1 MKWVLG
7 LVSLIGFSFIYL
19 PLVVVLI
26 NSFNADR
33 TFSWP
38 PTGFTFEWYQRM
50 VANEGLRE
58 ALMTSV
64 SVGLL
69 AALIAVILGMLLS
82 FGVARYEF
90 FGKQTISLLVVM
102 PIALPGIVTGIAL
115 NSVFVNY
122 FGGLTYFTIV
132 VGHATF
138 CIVIVYNNVVA
149 RLRRLGTNAEEAS
162 MDLGATRWTTFR
174 LVTFPQ
180 MRSALVAGAIL
191 AFGLSFD
198 EIVVTT
204 FTAGAESQ
212 TLPIWIF
219 NNLFR
224 PNQAPVVNAVAAT
237 LVLISIAPVYVAS
250 RLSGDVSSG
259 AGRL

>member
-1 MKWVLG
+1 ML
-7 LVSLIGFSFIYL
+7 GFSFVYV
-19 PLVVVLI
+19 PLAVVLI

-38 PTGFTFEWYQRM
+38 PTGFTIDWYERM
-50 VANEGLRE
+50 VGNEGFRS
-58 ALMTSV
+58 ALATSI

-115 NSVFVNY
+115 NSIFVNY

-174 LVTFPQ
+174 LITFPQ

-237 LVLISIAPVYVAS
+237 LVLISIAPIYVAS
-250 RLSGDVSSG
+250 KLSGDVSSG